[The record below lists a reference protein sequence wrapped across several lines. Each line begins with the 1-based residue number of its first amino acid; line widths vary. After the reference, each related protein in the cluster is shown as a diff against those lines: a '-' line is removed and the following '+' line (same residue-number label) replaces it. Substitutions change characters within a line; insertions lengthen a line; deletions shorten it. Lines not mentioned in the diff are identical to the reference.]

1 MKNHYRLIALSL
13 SRQQELDVDPK
24 AIQQIQFVRQL
35 KNLDVNGNATD
46 ASNDQPTFVLTD

>member
-46 ASNDQPTFVLTD
+46 ASNDQPMFVLTD

>member
-35 KNLDVNGNATD
+35 KKLDVNGNATD
-46 ASNDQPTFVLTD
+46 ASNDQPMFVLTD